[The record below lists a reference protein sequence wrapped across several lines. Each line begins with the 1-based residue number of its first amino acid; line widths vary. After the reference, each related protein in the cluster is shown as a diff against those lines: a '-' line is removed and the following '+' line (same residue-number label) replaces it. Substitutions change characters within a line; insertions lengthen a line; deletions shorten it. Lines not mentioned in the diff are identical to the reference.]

1 MGVFNVKNFTSHGF
15 DKHMYLCYNKRMTLL
30 EAIFLGIL
38 QGLTEFL
45 PISSSGHLVLAQ
57 TFLGLKEPLVFFDV
71 MLHVGTLAAV
81 LVVYREAIGKL
92 AIGGV
97 STLADTQFWR
107 KPSTGFNASTE
118 LKFIWL
124 ILLGSIPTGVIAVL
138 FKTELESFFDEVR
151 LVSIMLILTGVI
163 LQLPQLPR
171 GNTQAKTLRK
181 QDEGTSPLRA
191 ESLKT
196 WHAPLIGIAQG
207 CAITPGISRS
217 GTTISLALFLGIPA
231 KAAAEYSFL
240 LSIPAI
246 LGAVALKIRDVGDTT
261 IPLHIVGAGMLA
273 AFIVGYIA
281 LRLLLVVLNRGKF
294 SLFSYYCMALGLV
307 SLLIALIQ

>member
-1 MGVFNVKNFTSHGF
+1 
-15 DKHMYLCYNKRMTLL
+15 MTFL

-97 STLADTQFWR
+97 STLVDTQFWR
-107 KPSTGFNASTE
+107 KPSATFNTSTE
-118 LKFIWL
+118 LKFISL

-138 FKTELESFFDEVR
+138 FKDQLESFFHEVQ
-151 LVSIMLILTGVI
+151 LVSIMLILTGLI
-163 LQLPQLPR
+163 LQLPR
-171 GNTQAKTLRK
+171 LRK
-181 QDEGTSPLRA
+181 RDVASSE
-191 ESLKT
+191 LKA

-207 CAITPGISRS
+207 CAITPGVSRS

-231 KAAAEYSFL
+231 KTAAEYSFL

-246 LGAVALKIRDVGDTT
+246 LGAVVLKIRDVGDTA

-273 AFIVGYIA
+273 AFIVGYVA
-281 LRLLLVVLNRGKF
+281 LRFLLAVLNRGKF
-294 SLFSYYCMALGLV
+294 SLFSYYCIALGFV

>member
-1 MGVFNVKNFTSHGF
+1 
-15 DKHMYLCYNKRMTLL
+15 MTFL
-30 EAIFLGIL
+30 EAILLGII

-57 TFLGLKEPLVFFDV
+57 QFLGLKEPLVFFDV

-92 AIGGV
+92 AIGGL
-97 STLADTQFWR
+97 STLGNSQFWR
-107 KPSTGFNASTE
+107 EPRTIFNTSTE

-124 ILLGSIPTGVIAVL
+124 ILLGTIPTGVIAVL
-138 FKTELESFFDEVR
+138 FKSELESFFHEVR

-163 LQLPQLPR
+163 LQLPR
-171 GNTQAKTLRK
+171 LRK
-181 QDEGTSPLRA
+181 QDADGSDDSTDK
-191 ESLKT
+191 LKT

-231 KAAAEYSFL
+231 KTAAEYSFL

-246 LGAVALKIRDVGDTT
+246 LGAVVLKIRDVGDTT

-273 AFIVGYIA
+273 SFIVGYIA
-281 LRLLLVVLNRGKF
+281 LRFLLVVLNRGKF
-294 SLFSYYCMALGLV
+294 SLFSYYCIALGLV

>member
-1 MGVFNVKNFTSHGF
+1 
-15 DKHMYLCYNKRMTLL
+15 MTFF
-30 EAIFLGIL
+30 EAILLGIL

-57 TFLGLKEPLVFFDV
+57 TFLGLKEPLIFFDV

-92 AIGGV
+92 AIGGI
-97 STLADTQFWR
+97 SALGSSRLWR
-107 KPSTGFNASTE
+107 EPSATFNTSSE
-118 LKFIWL
+118 LRFISL

-138 FKTELESFFDEVR
+138 FKDQLESFFHEVE
-151 LVSIMLILTGVI
+151 LVSVMLILTGLI
-163 LQLPQLPR
+163 LQLPR

-181 QDEGTSPLRA
+181 RDVAGSGTSSG
-191 ESLKT
+191 ELKA

-231 KAAAEYSFL
+231 KTAAEYSFL

-246 LGAVALKIRDVGDTT
+246 LGAVVLKIRDVGDTA

-281 LRLLLVVLNRGKF
+281 LRFLLAVLNRGKF
-294 SLFSYYCMALGLV
+294 SLFSYYCIALGLV

>member
-1 MGVFNVKNFTSHGF
+1 
-15 DKHMYLCYNKRMTLL
+15 MTFL
-30 EAIFLGIL
+30 EAILLGIL

-92 AIGGV
+92 AIGGL
-97 STLADTQFWR
+97 STLGSSQFWR
-107 KPSTGFNASTE
+107 EPRAGFNASTE

-151 LVSIMLILTGVI
+151 FVSIMLILTGVI
-163 LQLPQLPR
+163 LQLPR
-171 GNTQAKTLRK
+171 LRK
-181 QDEGTSPLRA
+181 QGMGSSDAST

-231 KAAAEYSFL
+231 KTAAEYSFL

-246 LGAVALKIRDVGDTT
+246 LGAVVLKIRDVGDTT
-261 IPLHIVGAGMLA
+261 IPLYIVGAGMLA

-294 SLFSYYCMALGLV
+294 SLFSYYCIALGLI

>member
-1 MGVFNVKNFTSHGF
+1 
-15 DKHMYLCYNKRMTLL
+15 MTFL
-30 EAIFLGIL
+30 EAILLGIL

-45 PISSSGHLVLAQ
+45 PVSSSGHLVLAQ
-57 TFLGLKEPLVFFDV
+57 QFLGLKEPLVFFDV

-92 AIGGV
+92 VIGGF
-97 STLADTQFWR
+97 SALGNSQLWR
-107 KPSTGFNASTE
+107 HPSTTINTTPE

-124 ILLGSIPTGVIAVL
+124 ILLGSIPTGVIAVV
-138 FKTELESFFDEVR
+138 FKTQLESFFEEVR
-151 LVSIMLILTGVI
+151 LVSVMLILTGAI
-163 LQLPQLPR
+163 LQLPR
-171 GNTQAKTLRK
+171 LRREK
-181 QDEGTSPLRA
+181 VDTPEDATG
-191 ESLKT
+191 SLKA

-231 KAAAEYSFL
+231 KTAAEYSFL

-246 LGAVALKIRDVGDTT
+246 LGAVALKVRDLGDTT
-261 IPLHIVGAGMLA
+261 IPLHIVGGGMLA
-273 AFIVGYIA
+273 SFIVGYVA
-281 LRLLLVVLNRGKF
+281 LRFLLVVLNRGKF
-294 SLFSYYCMALGLV
+294 SLFSYYCIALGLV

>member
-1 MGVFNVKNFTSHGF
+1 
-15 DKHMYLCYNKRMTLL
+15 
-30 EAIFLGIL
+30 
-38 QGLTEFL
+38 
-45 PISSSGHLVLAQ
+45 
-57 TFLGLKEPLVFFDV
+57 

-92 AIGGV
+92 VVSGV

-107 KPSTGFNASTE
+107 KPGSTFNTSPE

-124 ILLGSIPTGVIAVL
+124 ILIGTIPTGVIAVL
-138 FKTELESFFDEVR
+138 FKTELESFFHEVR

-163 LQLPQLPR
+163 LQLPR
-171 GNTQAKTLRK
+171 LRK
-181 QDEGTSPLRA
+181 QDMEGSDASTG
-191 ESLKT
+191 SLKT
-196 WHAPLIGIAQG
+196 WHALLIGVVQG

-231 KAAAEYSFL
+231 KTAAEYSFL

-246 LGAVALKIRDVGDTT
+246 LGAVVLKIRDVGDTT
-261 IPLHIVGAGMLA
+261 IPLHILGAGMLA
-273 AFIVGYIA
+273 SFIVGYIA
-281 LRLLLVVLNRGKF
+281 LRFLLVVLNRGKF
-294 SLFSYYCMALGLV
+294 SLFSYYCIALGLV

>member
-1 MGVFNVKNFTSHGF
+1 
-15 DKHMYLCYNKRMTLL
+15 MTFL

-45 PISSSGHLVLAQ
+45 PVSSSGHLVLAQ
-57 TFLGLKEPLVFFDV
+57 QFLGLKEPLVFFDV

-81 LVVYREAIGKL
+81 LVAYRDAIGRLVISGLSTVGSPHFWQQPK
-92 AIGGV
+92 
-97 STLADTQFWR
+97 STLNTSA
-107 KPSTGFNASTE
+107 E

-124 ILLGSIPTGVIAVL
+124 ILIGSIPTGIIAVV
-138 FKTELESFFDEVR
+138 FKTQLESFFDEVR
-151 LVSIMLILTGVI
+151 IVSSMLILTGVI
-163 LQLPQLPR
+163 LQLPRLR
-171 GNTQAKTLRK
+171 REKT
-181 QDEGTSPLRA
+181 DVSDDPA
-191 ESLKT
+191 EELKT

-231 KAAAEYSFL
+231 KTAAEYSFL

-246 LGAVALKIRDVGDTT
+246 LGAVVLKIRDLGDTT
-261 IPLHIVGAGMLA
+261 IPFHIVGTGMLA
-273 AFIVGYIA
+273 SFIVGYIA
-281 LRLLLVVLNRGKF
+281 LRFLLVILNRGKF
-294 SLFSYYCMALGLV
+294 SIFSYYCVALGLT

>member
-1 MGVFNVKNFTSHGF
+1 
-15 DKHMYLCYNKRMTLL
+15 MTFL
-30 EAIFLGIL
+30 EAILLGIL

-45 PISSSGHLVLAQ
+45 PVSSSGHLVLAQ
-57 TFLGLKEPLVFFDV
+57 QFLGLKEPLVFFDV

-81 LVVYREAIGKL
+81 LVVYRDAIGRL
-92 AIGGV
+92 AIGGL
-97 STLADTQFWR
+97 SALGNTQFWQQP
-107 KPSTGFNASTE
+107 KAMLNTSAE

-124 ILLGSIPTGVIAVL
+124 ILLGSIPTGIIAVV
-138 FKTELESFFDEVR
+138 FKTQLESFFDEVR

-163 LQLPQLPR
+163 LQLPR
-171 GNTQAKTLRK
+171 LRREK
-181 QDEGTSPLRA
+181 ADSPDTSTG
-191 ESLKT
+191 ELKT

-231 KAAAEYSFL
+231 KTAAEYSFL

-261 IPLHIVGAGMLA
+261 IPFHIVGTGMLA
-273 AFIVGYIA
+273 SFIVGYIA
-281 LRLLLVVLNRGKF
+281 LRFLLVILNRGKF
-294 SLFSYYCMALGLV
+294 SLFSYYCIALGLT

>member
-1 MGVFNVKNFTSHGF
+1 
-15 DKHMYLCYNKRMTLL
+15 MTFP
-30 EAIFLGIL
+30 EAILLGII

-57 TFLGLKEPLVFFDV
+57 QFLGLKEPLVFFDV

-92 AIGGV
+92 AIGGL
-97 STLADTQFWR
+97 STLGNSQFWR
-107 KPSTGFNASTE
+107 EPRTIFNTSTE

-124 ILLGSIPTGVIAVL
+124 ILLGTIPTGVIAVL
-138 FKTELESFFDEVR
+138 FKNELESFFHEVR

-163 LQLPQLPR
+163 LQLPRLR
-171 GNTQAKTLRK
+171 TQDADGSDDSTDK
-181 QDEGTSPLRA
+181 
-191 ESLKT
+191 LKT

-231 KAAAEYSFL
+231 KTAAEYSFL

-246 LGAVALKIRDVGDTT
+246 LGAVVLKIRDVGDTT
-261 IPLHIVGAGMLA
+261 IPLYIVGAGMLA
-273 AFIVGYIA
+273 SFIVGYIA

-294 SLFSYYCMALGLV
+294 SLFSYYCIALGLV

>member
-1 MGVFNVKNFTSHGF
+1 
-15 DKHMYLCYNKRMTLL
+15 MTFL
-30 EAIFLGIL
+30 EAILLGIL

-57 TFLGLKEPLVFFDV
+57 QFLGLKEPLVFFDV

-81 LVVYREAIGKL
+81 LVVYRRSIGKL
-92 AIGGV
+92 AIGGF
-97 STLADTQFWR
+97 STLGNAQFWR
-107 KPSTGFNASTE
+107 KPGATFNTSTE

-138 FKTELESFFDEVR
+138 FKNQLESFFHEVR

-163 LQLPQLPR
+163 LQLPR
-171 GNTQAKTLRK
+171 LRK
-181 QDEGTSPLRA
+181 QEIDSSDGPTGKLR
-191 ESLKT
+191 T

-207 CAITPGISRS
+207 FAITPGISRS

-231 KAAAEYSFL
+231 KTAAEYSFL

-246 LGAVALKIRDVGDTT
+246 LGAVVLKIRDVGDTT
-261 IPLHIVGAGMLA
+261 IPFHIVGAGMLA
-273 AFIVGYIA
+273 SFIVGYIA

-294 SLFSYYCMALGLV
+294 SLFSYYCIALGLG

>member
-1 MGVFNVKNFTSHGF
+1 
-15 DKHMYLCYNKRMTLL
+15 MTFL

-45 PISSSGHLVLAQ
+45 PVSSSGHLVLAQ
-57 TFLGLKEPLVFFDV
+57 QFLGLKEPLVFFDV

-81 LVVYREAIGKL
+81 LVAYRDAIGRL
-92 AIGGV
+92 VVDGLSTIGD
-97 STLADTQFWR
+97 LQLWR
-107 KPSTGFNASTE
+107 KPRETLNTSAE

-124 ILLGSIPTGVIAVL
+124 ILLGSIPTGIIAVV
-138 FKTELESFFDEVR
+138 FKTQLESFFDEIR
-151 LVSIMLILTGVI
+151 LVSVMLILTGVI
-163 LQLPQLPR
+163 LQLPRLRRQ
-171 GNTQAKTLRK
+171 KT
-181 QDEGTSPLRA
+181 DAPDTSA
-191 ESLKT
+191 GELKT

-231 KAAAEYSFL
+231 KTAAEYSFL

-246 LGAVALKIRDVGDTT
+246 LGAVALKIRDLGDTT

-273 AFIVGYIA
+273 SFIVGYIA
-281 LRLLLVVLNRGKF
+281 LRFLLVILNRGKF
-294 SLFSYYCMALGLV
+294 SVFSYYCVALGFT

>member
-1 MGVFNVKNFTSHGF
+1 
-15 DKHMYLCYNKRMTLL
+15 MTFL

-97 STLADTQFWR
+97 STLVDTQFWR
-107 KPSTGFNASTE
+107 KPSATFNTSTE
-118 LKFIWL
+118 LKFISL
-124 ILLGSIPTGVIAVL
+124 ILIGSIPTGVIAVL
-138 FKTELESFFDEVR
+138 FKDQLESFFHEVQ
-151 LVSIMLILTGVI
+151 LVSIMLILTGLI
-163 LQLPQLPR
+163 LQLPR
-171 GNTQAKTLRK
+171 LRK
-181 QDEGTSPLRA
+181 RDAASSE
-191 ESLKT
+191 LKT

-231 KAAAEYSFL
+231 KTAAEYSFL

-246 LGAVALKIRDVGDTT
+246 LGAVVLKIRDVGDTA

-273 AFIVGYIA
+273 AFIIGYIA
-281 LRLLLVVLNRGKF
+281 LRFLLAVLNRGKF
-294 SLFSYYCMALGLV
+294 SLFSYYCIALGFV

>member
-1 MGVFNVKNFTSHGF
+1 
-15 DKHMYLCYNKRMTLL
+15 MTFL

-45 PISSSGHLVLAQ
+45 PVSSSGHLVLAQ
-57 TFLGLKEPLVFFDV
+57 QFLGLKEPLVFFDV

-81 LVVYREAIGKL
+81 LVAYRDAIGRL
-92 AIGGV
+92 VTGGLSTV
-97 STLADTQFWR
+97 GSPHFWQNPSKSTLNTSA
-107 KPSTGFNASTE
+107 E

-124 ILLGSIPTGVIAVL
+124 IFLGSIPTGIIAVV
-138 FKTELESFFDEVR
+138 FKTQLESFFDEVR
-151 LVSIMLILTGVI
+151 IVSGMLILTGII
-163 LQLPQLPR
+163 LQLPRLR
-171 GNTQAKTLRK
+171 REKT
-181 QDEGTSPLRA
+181 DVSDNPAGE
-191 ESLKT
+191 LKT

-231 KAAAEYSFL
+231 KTAAEYSFL

-246 LGAVALKIRDVGDTT
+246 LGAVALKIRDLGDTT
-261 IPLHIVGAGMLA
+261 IPFHIVGTGMLA
-273 AFIVGYIA
+273 SFIVGYIA
-281 LRLLLVVLNRGKF
+281 LRFLLVMLNRGKF
-294 SLFSYYCMALGLV
+294 SIFSYYCVALGLT

>member
-1 MGVFNVKNFTSHGF
+1 
-15 DKHMYLCYNKRMTLL
+15 MTLL

-97 STLADTQFWR
+97 STLVDTQFWR
-107 KPSTGFNASTE
+107 KPSATFNTSTE
-118 LKFIWL
+118 LKFISL

-138 FKTELESFFDEVR
+138 FKDQLESFFHEVQ
-151 LVSIMLILTGVI
+151 LVSVMLILTGLI
-163 LQLPQLPR
+163 LQLPR
-171 GNTQAKTLRK
+171 LRR
-181 QDEGTSPLRA
+181 QDVEGSGDPDG
-191 ESLKT
+191 SLKT

-231 KAAAEYSFL
+231 KVAAEYSFL

-261 IPLHIVGAGMLA
+261 MPLHIMGAGMLA
-273 AFIVGYIA
+273 SFIVGYIA
-281 LRLLLVVLNRGKF
+281 LRFLLVVLNRGKF
-294 SLFSYYCMALGLV
+294 SLFSYYCIALGLV
-307 SLLIALIQ
+307 SFLIALIQ

>member
-1 MGVFNVKNFTSHGF
+1 
-15 DKHMYLCYNKRMTLL
+15 MTFP
-30 EAIFLGIL
+30 EAILLGII

-57 TFLGLKEPLVFFDV
+57 QFLGLKEPLVFFDV

-92 AIGGV
+92 AIGGL
-97 STLADTQFWR
+97 STLGNSQFWR
-107 KPSTGFNASTE
+107 EPRTIFNTSTE

-124 ILLGSIPTGVIAVL
+124 ILLGTIPTGVIAVL
-138 FKTELESFFDEVR
+138 FKSELESFFHEVR

-163 LQLPQLPR
+163 LQLPR
-171 GNTQAKTLRK
+171 LRK
-181 QDEGTSPLRA
+181 QDA
-191 ESLKT
+191 EDSDDSTDKLKT

-231 KAAAEYSFL
+231 KTAAEYSFL

-246 LGAVALKIRDVGDTT
+246 LGAVVLKIRDVGDTT

-273 AFIVGYIA
+273 SFIVGYIA
-281 LRLLLVVLNRGKF
+281 LRFLLVVLNRGKF
-294 SLFSYYCMALGLV
+294 SLFSYYCIALGLV